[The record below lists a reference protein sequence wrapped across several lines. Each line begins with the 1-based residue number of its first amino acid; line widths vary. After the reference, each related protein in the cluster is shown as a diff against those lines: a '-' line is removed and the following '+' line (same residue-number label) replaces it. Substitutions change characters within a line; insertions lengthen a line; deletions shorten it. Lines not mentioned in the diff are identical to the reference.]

1 MTKGRGEPASPLFIV
16 LSRRENRGFSML
28 APRIRGLF
36 TCDEESHMN
45 VESVMT
51 PNPACCTAG
60 TPLRDV
66 ARMMLDHDCGQIP
79 VVDESQRPI
88 GVVTDRDIAVRLV
101 AQGRNTND
109 ATAADAMSSPV
120 RTVSTNTSLKDCVC
134 VMEADQIRRVP
145 VVDADGRLAGIVA
158 IADLALAG
166 KQKAT
171 AEVVKEV
178 SEPTR
183 H

>member
-1 MTKGRGEPASPLFIV
+1 MTKGTAARFPGAFAG
-16 LSRRENRGFSML
+16 LSRRPNPGFPML
-28 APRIRGLF
+28 GRSRAQKEIR
-36 TCDEESHMN
+36 MN
-45 VESVMT
+45 VSSVMT
-51 PNPACCTAG
+51 PNPACCSTS

-66 ARMMLDHDCGQIP
+66 ARMMVDHDCGQIP

-88 GVVTDRDIAVRLV
+88 GVVTDRDIAVRIV
-101 AQGRNTND
+101 AEGRDTSQ
-109 ATAADAMSSPV
+109 ATAADAMTSPA
-120 RTVSTNTSLKDCVC
+120 RTVTTGTSLTDCVC
-134 VMEADQIRRVP
+134 LMEADQIRRVP
-145 VVDADGRLAGIVA
+145 VVDESGRLAGIVA

-166 KQKAT
+166 KQEAT